1 MKGISS
7 SQPAMTAYRRQT
19 AVDPVSVPQLSTQP
33 LPAQQPPSARSPAV
47 SGTRRAARGACAA
60 EARPAIAAS
69 DPAIDH
75 AKVERLRTALDA
87 GTLKIDS
94 SLVAERLIDRDE

>member
-1 MKGISS
+1 MKGIIS

-19 AVDPVSVPQLSTQP
+19 AVDPVSVPP
-33 LPAQQPPSARSPAV
+33 VQQPPSARSPAV
-47 SGTRRAARGACAA
+47 SGTRRAARAACAA
-60 EARPAIAAS
+60 EARPAAAAS

-75 AKVERLRTALDA
+75 AKVERLRTALAA

-94 SLVAERLIDRDE
+94 RLVAERLIDRDE